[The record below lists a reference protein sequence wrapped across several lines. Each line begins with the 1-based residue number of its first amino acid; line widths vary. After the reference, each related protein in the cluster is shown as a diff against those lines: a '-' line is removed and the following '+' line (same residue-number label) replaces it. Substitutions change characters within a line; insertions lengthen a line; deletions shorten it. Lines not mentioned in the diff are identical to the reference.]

1 MNVSRIEEI
10 AEGQGPAWVHA
21 SSVMVHGQALV
32 LFGQSGSGKSGLA
45 LQLMALGA
53 TLIADDRTILTR
65 HEEQIIASCPKTITG
80 RIEARGVGIL
90 RAEVA
95 HDAPVVAFVDMECA
109 ETQRL
114 PDPRALTVFGLHIP
128 VLQKV
133 EEGYF
138 PAALMQYLSQGIA
151 EG

>member
-1 MNVSRIEEI
+1 MKTSQIEEI
-10 AEGQGPAWVHA
+10 SEGRGPAWVHA
-21 SSVMVHGQALV
+21 SCVVAHGQALV
-32 LFGQSGSGKSGLA
+32 LFGRSGSGKSSLA

-65 HEEQIIASCPKTITG
+65 HGEQIIASCPETIRG

-90 RAEVA
+90 RAEAANDTPVA
-95 HDAPVVAFVDMECA
+95 AFIDMEHT
-109 ETQRL
+109 ETRRL

-138 PAALMQYLSQGIA
+138 PAALMQYLSHGIA